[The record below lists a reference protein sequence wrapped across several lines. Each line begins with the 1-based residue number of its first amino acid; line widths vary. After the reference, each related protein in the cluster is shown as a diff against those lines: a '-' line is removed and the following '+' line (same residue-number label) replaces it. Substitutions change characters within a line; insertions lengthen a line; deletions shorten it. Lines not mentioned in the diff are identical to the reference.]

1 MNELLQALDD
11 ILKSQFKRETQS
23 GIYVLEE
30 LDEPGYPLTKIKK
43 TGRTLLYRF
52 PHNVEQG
59 IDIFPLFD
67 RKVADLT
74 KICDYVVFYPYEE
87 EKKAVFFV
95 FLCEL
100 KTNNTNG
107 AIKQVQATKILA
119 NYLIEMAQR
128 YLNFKTFLV
137 EYRALIFSTTNIPK
151 LSTKFKPAYE
161 VSSSGLKFKHLKVGA
176 DCQLNYHCY

>member
-11 ILKSQFKRETQS
+11 ILKSQFKMETQS
-23 GIYVLEE
+23 GICILEE
-30 LDEPGYPLTKIKK
+30 PGEPDYPLIKIKK
-43 TGRTLLYRF
+43 TGKTLLYRF

-67 RKVADLT
+67 RKMADLT
-74 KICDYVVFYPYEE
+74 KICDYVIFYPY
-87 EKKAVFFV
+87 KQGDKTTFFV

-128 YLNFKTFLV
+128 YLNFKTFQV

-151 LSTKFKPAYE
+151 LSTKIKPDYE
-161 VSSSGLKFKHLKVGA
+161 VSSSGLKFKHLKTGE
-176 DCQLNYHCY
+176 DCQLNHHCY